1 MKRVFGSI
9 PIIAVLVLLFG
20 VVFNIVEQ
28 PQTALAVSPVI
39 TVYMDNPVPGAD
51 ASTDHATDGIP
62 DVETDWGKTGTV
74 LWVEVQSGGLSAGAE
89 LRGADVT
96 ISTKESDI
104 TLTTRRIAEDDFGTD
119 DGLIV
124 FEIEL
129 TEASSTS
136 PVSGDYVGAADR
148 FKIQVDSD
156 DEVTIVVKP
165 STGDTIDVAKSVT
178 IGVENTDP
186 KVRNVLP
193 EDGDVVDDEDVD
205 IEFSI
210 TDRGAGIPDPEDK
223 PDTDGDNEYSATVIL
238 ISDVQC
244 TVTEITTG
252 ITSGGIDAGS
262 TTCSGGSAITVITV
276 DDENDYDD
284 ITDGFDVGT
293 NAFLDENE
301 THFMTVVTFDA
312 AGNFDIYDGEDD
324 SSTDTMLELTVDTE
338 DPVLNSTFPPR
349 TGVSYD
355 SADDEFSDDR
365 GWIQVIIV
373 DNTDLDAD
381 TIDEDD
387 FVVEGHTIRRVQ
399 WFDVDPSE
407 IEGGPDSGT
416 PHADGPEDI
425 DGTRP
430 ATCFAADGSATAA
443 CTVTTA
449 KIERPDSWFP
459 TGGNP
464 NVTPA
469 VPDENGRFMLRNSV
483 FIQLEDDL
491 DPDETPD
498 INIVPDGIDDE
509 AGNNLDSDD
518 EEAEDR
524 ISPEFKIESIGGPN
538 SPDLVVGENQ
548 EIEIFFTADE
558 AIESDPT
565 VTVTLV
571 IDGALTN
578 VGSTLNTDVDETG
591 TNRWKVIIDEPN
603 NTGYYNIWIS
613 GEDDQGNDG
622 EVDGA
627 IDPTASDG
635 LTDFFDG
642 DGDVDDGAVFF
653 QGDIAMPDPKVNI
666 DGLEVEVD
674 EDTFEFEDPFFIQI
688 LFDENANNTSGNNN
702 ENKEYSQ
709 DKFDDVVIT
718 SFLLDGVD
726 LTDLVSSTDDQRFL
740 VAIENI
746 SIGDHTIKINAVDQA
761 GNELDEI
768 LELDF
773 EVEERDPFERTLN
786 PGWNLISVPA
796 DPNDPSID
804 VVLGPDVPVTT
815 VYTFDPTVPGG
826 WLVAVRETSDDSWV
840 GDLREITSRRGYWIR
855 ADQIEDWEV
864 DIPRLPGGAVS
875 GGTPIQPPL
884 IDLFPGWNLVP
895 IVDVTGEALDAD
907 SFVDADDY
915 FESSRDE
922 IARIL
927 AFDTIQNEWSTIPF
941 GDDAIDSDSSDGDAT
956 IPDDL
961 DDLDIPFGDAVW
973 VFATEASTLVPG
985 GKVLK

>member
-51 ASTDHATDGIP
+51 ASTDHASDGIP
-62 DVETDWGKTGTV
+62 DVETDWGRTGTV
-74 LWVEVQSGGLSAGAE
+74 LWVEVQSGGLDVGG
-89 LRGADVT
+89 LVRGADVT
-96 ISTKESDI
+96 ISTEESDV
-104 TLTTRRIAEDDFGTD
+104 TLATRRIEEDDFGAD

-129 TEASSTS
+129 HESSSTS
-136 PVSGDYVGAADR
+136 PTTGDYVGAGDR

-165 STGDTIDVAKSVT
+165 SGTNTIDVAKSVT

-193 EDGDVVDDEDVD
+193 EDGDVADDEDVD

-238 ISDVQC
+238 ISNVQC

-252 ITSGGIDAGS
+252 ITGGGIDAG
-262 TTCSGGSAITVITV
+262 TATCSGGSPITVITV

-338 DPVLNSTFPPR
+338 DPELLSTFPPR

-355 SADDEFSDDR
+355 SADDEFSNDR
-365 GWIQVIIV
+365 DWIQVIIV

-399 WFDVDPSE
+399 WFDVDPEE

-416 PHADGPEDI
+416 PHVDGPEDI

-430 ATCFAADGSATAA
+430 ATCFQADGSAIVD
-443 CTVTTA
+443 CDVTTA

-464 NVTPA
+464 NVTPD
-469 VPDENGRFMLRNSV
+469 VPDENGVFMIRNSV

-509 AGNNLDSDD
+509 AGNNLDSGD

-524 ISPEFKIESIGGPN
+524 ISPEFNIESIEGPN
-538 SPDLVVGENQ
+538 SPDLVVGEDQ
-548 EIEIFFTADE
+548 EIEIIFTADE
-558 AIESDPT
+558 EIESDPT

-571 IDGALTN
+571 IDGDLDN
-578 VGSTLNTDVDETG
+578 VGSTLNTDVEEIG
-591 TNRWKVIIDEPN
+591 TNRWRVTIDEPN
-603 NTGYYNIWIS
+603 NTGFYNIWIS

-622 EVDGA
+622 ELADA
-627 IDPTASDG
+627 IDPTDGDG

-642 DGDVDDGAVFF
+642 GDVDDDAVFF
-653 QGDIAMPDPKVNI
+653 EGDVALPDPKVNI

-688 LFDENANNTSGNNN
+688 LFDETADSETAN
-702 ENKEYSQ
+702 ENKEYNK
-709 DKFDDVVIT
+709 DNFDDVEIT
-718 SFLLDGVD
+718 SFTLDGVD
-726 LTDLVSSTDDQRFL
+726 LTDLVSSTDKQRFL

-786 PGWNLISVPA
+786 PGWNLVSVPA

-907 SFVDADDY
+907 VFVDADDY

-941 GDDAIDSDSSDGDAT
+941 GDDPIDSDAGGGVGGT
-956 IPDDL
+956 L

-985 GKVLK
+985 GAVLE